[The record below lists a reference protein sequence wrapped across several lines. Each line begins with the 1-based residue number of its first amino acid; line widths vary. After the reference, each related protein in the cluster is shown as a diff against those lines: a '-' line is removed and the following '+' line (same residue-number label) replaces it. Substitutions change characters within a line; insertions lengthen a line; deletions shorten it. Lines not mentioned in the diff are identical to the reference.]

1 MKVINVEDID
11 IGDTLCDA
19 YTTSKYIERQGYSL
33 DNFSLG
39 NVHDE
44 IEEATDELMLPITQV
59 INDSD
64 IVEGYIIGA

>member
-1 MKVINVEDID
+1 MKVINIA
-11 IGDTLCDA
+11 DA
-19 YTTSKYIERQGYSL
+19 GFEVLSDPYTTSKYIERQGYSL

-44 IEEATDELMLPITQV
+44 IEEATDTLQLPITQV

-64 IVEGYIIGA
+64 IIWSLHL

>member
-1 MKVINVEDID
+1 MKVINMENIS
-11 IGDTLCDA
+11 IADTLCDA
-19 YTTSKYIERQGYSL
+19 YTTSKYIERKGYSL

-44 IEEATDELMLPITQV
+44 IEEATDEMQLPIVQV

-64 IVEGYIIGA
+64 IIEGYIIGV